1 VSAVALACAGVG
13 SEVSRVGSDRGS
25 MRIYDISVPIREK
38 MPTWPGDPAV
48 KVSLAMS
55 MERGDGAN
63 VSALSMGAHTGT
75 HFDAPYHMVQGGQ
88 TVDRLDLETLVGPC
102 RVFEIPT
109 EDEIDVTHLRGMP
122 LKGTTRV
129 LFKTTNSNLWAASDE
144 FSEEFV
150 YLTPTAAKFLVG
162 MGVKLVGVDY
172 LSVEGYNAQGAPA
185 HLALL
190 GAGVIILEGLNLA
203 DVPPGDYELI
213 ALPLKIEGAEGA
225 PGRALLRTLGS

>member
-1 VSAVALACAGVG
+1 
-13 SEVSRVGSDRGS
+13 
-25 MRIYDISVPIREK
+25 MTIYDISVPIRQK

-55 MERGDGAN
+55 MVRGDGAN

-75 HFDAPYHMVQGGQ
+75 HLDAPFHMVQGGK
-88 TVDRLDLETLVGPC
+88 TVDQLDLQTLVGPC
-102 RVFEIPT
+102 RVFQVRT
-109 EDEIDVTHLRGMP
+109 EDEIDVTHLRGLP
-122 LKGTTRV
+122 LKGTTRA
-129 LFKTTNSNLWAASDE
+129 LFKTTNSNLWSARDE
-144 FSEEFV
+144 FTEDFIS
-150 YLTPTAAKFLVG
+150 LTPMAAKFLVS

-225 PGRALLRTLGS
+225 PARALLRTYGP